1 VVLCS
6 WSKPVLFI
14 HDIVKEEEIMMAS
27 EKNNK
32 YGRVVNVC
40 TSAAKGTAKKPV
52 QQITLVAGFGIEGDA
67 HAGKWHRQVSLLA
80 KESHAT
86 MLAKGASVTHGDF
99 GENIVTEGIDLVKL
113 PVGSLMRLGSSVIG
127 RVTQIGKKCHAH
139 CQIFHTVGDCIMPRE
154 GIFIEILQGG
164 TVTEDDAIEID
175 YGQPKS

>member
-1 VVLCS
+1 MGLWPDVVSFMLNTG
-6 WSKPVLFI
+6 
-14 HDIVKEEEIMMAS
+14 KEEEMMTTS
-27 EKNNK
+27 GNGKK
-32 YGRVVNVC
+32 HGRVVNVC
-40 TSAAKGTAKKPV
+40 TSPVKGTAKRPV
-52 QQITLVAGFGIEGDA
+52 RRITLVAGFGIEGDA

-80 KESHAT
+80 RESHET
-86 MLAKGASVTHGDF
+86 MLAKGAVVTHGDF

-164 TVTEDDAIEID
+164 TLAEDDAIEID
-175 YGQPKS
+175 

>member
-1 VVLCS
+1 MGAVS
-6 WSKPVLFI
+6 SRITANFSMEI
-14 HDIVKEEEIMMAS
+14 TMSHSVK
-27 EKNNK
+27 NK
-32 YGRVVNVC
+32 QYGRVVNVC
-40 TSAAKGTAKKPV
+40 TSPAKGTAKRPV
-52 QQITLVAGFGIEGDA
+52 AKIILKAGFGIEGDA

-86 MLAKGASVTHGDF
+86 MLAKGAKVTHGDF

-113 PVGSLMRLGSSVIG
+113 PVGTTMRLGSSVIG

-164 TVTEDDAIEID
+164 SLAEDDAIEVD
-175 YGQPKS
+175 WGEPDTL